1 MIISEPSNPWISG
14 LASLF
19 SEEFFR
25 LARARLRPGGVMV
38 QWIQLYN
45 LRPDDLKM
53 IVKTFQRVFPATTL
67 WSVSDDLFLL
77 GRTEPGLLDLGLLRR
92 RFAAGRVAEGIGFPG
107 SAAWPGV
114 LGVFALGETD
124 AARLVDRAGTN
135 TDDRLPL
142 EFSAPRA
149 LYLDTARENRDVI
162 RRARTSSLPELL
174 RGGEGELER
183 AETHFWIGM
192 GCLVRNAPEDA
203 LAHFARALEL
213 EPDHKPTLLE
223 ASNVHL
229 RLGRPD
235 QALALAQR
243 ALDRGPLR
251 ARTLYLLGRI
261 HEALKSPERA
271 QENFVQAL
279 ALEAGDAKLREDLL
293 VALRRV
299 GGVGRR

>member
-1 MIISEPSNPWISG
+1 
-14 LASLF
+14 
-19 SEEFFR
+19 
-25 LARARLRPGGVMV
+25 
-38 QWIQLYN
+38 
-45 LRPDDLKM
+45 
-53 IVKTFQRVFPATTL
+53 
-67 WSVSDDLFLL
+67 
-77 GRTEPGLLDLGLLRR
+77 
-92 RFAAGRVAEGIGFPG
+92 
-107 SAAWPGV
+107 
-114 LGVFALGETD
+114 
-124 AARLVDRAGTN
+124 
-135 TDDRLPL
+135 
-142 EFSAPRA
+142 
-149 LYLDTARENRDVI
+149 
-162 RRARTSSLPELL
+162 
-174 RGGEGELER
+174 
-183 AETHFWIGM
+183 M

-213 EPDHKPTLLE
+213 ERDHKPSLLE

-235 QALALAQR
+235 EALAFAQR

-293 VALRRV
+293 VALRRL